1 MKRKRKLEVEK
12 RTSDEGRRNLE
23 GWIRKRESEKRTI
36 KLNGDYYYY

>member
-1 MKRKRKLEVEK
+1 MERKRKLEVEK

-23 GWIRKRESEKRTI
+23 GWIKKREKRTI